1 MVPLNDDSNVTVPR
15 SIPSSAQCNEVNFS
29 RRGNTALTGRGG
41 DKGVRFNVDATGRVV
56 RRELEVADRNP
67 REAIERLERDVLA
80 EFDTVEDRPECRQP
94 ECIRRDRPCEI
105 GVVQ

>member
-15 SIPSSAQCNEVNFS
+15 SIPSSAQYHEVNFS
-29 RRGNTALTGRGG
+29 RCGNIALTGRGR
-41 DKGVRFNVDATGRVV
+41 DKGVRLDVDATGRVV

-67 REAIERLERDVLA
+67 REAIECLERDILA
-80 EFDTVEDRPECRQP
+80 EFDTVKDRPECRQL
-94 ECIRRDRPCEI
+94 ERIRRDRPCEI